1 MQNSSSSFQLWAA
14 SFDLFSHCVGSSL
27 QPISTLCVSRYL
39 PKTGEKPCCCSYYCV
54 CHADPPWSSIAV
66 HSVVWSNVDS
76 NHHTFFFCFSS
87 WGNGL
92 YVWMEAEGERKG
104 RSLQNVLLKRA
115 KSCYWQWVG
124 WKSALHL
131 EWAVGKKWCDSWQFK
146 LKSFSLRLRWA
157 QTTQADYYYTLS
169 EEWKLINL

>member
-1 MQNSSSSFQLWAA
+1 MQNSSSRFQLWAV

-27 QPISTLCVSRYL
+27 QPISTLYVSNYL
-39 PKTGEKPCCCSYYCV
+39 PKTGEQLCCSYYCV
-54 CHADPPWSSIAV
+54 CHTDPPWSSIAV

-76 NHHTFFFCFSS
+76 NHHTFFFAFPP
-87 WGNGL
+87 
-92 YVWMEAEGERKG
+92 EGMVCMRGWRLKGKEREDPCKMFYW
-104 RSLQNVLLKRA
+104 NVQRA
-115 KSCYWQWVG
+115 VNWQWVG

-131 EWAVGKKWCDSWQFK
+131 GWAVGKKWCDSRQFK
-146 LKSFSLRLRWA
+146 LKSFSLQLRWA